1 MHDGETPGTA
11 PDDPEEL
18 LARPLSAVVREYAP
32 GVAFLVV
39 LAVAARV
46 VSDLVPHASA
56 LVVAVAL
63 GIVVANAVGVPDVL
77 AAGAR
82 THKLW
87 LEAGIVLMGARV
99 SLSTLLSAGPQLAVL
114 VVGVV
119 LATLLIV
126 EALSA
131 LVFDVQAELGSL
143 LAAGASV
150 CGVSAAVGVAGSIR
164 ADEDQLAYA
173 AGTILLF
180 DVVTLFVYPA
190 LAGPL
195 GLSDRAF
202 GVWAGLTMFSTGPV
216 TAAGFAVSDLAGRW
230 ATVTKLTRNLLLGV
244 LVGAYSIRYANAT
257 DDATG
262 DDARDDDARDD
273 EAPDDDATGSAFSA
287 RELWRTFPKFVL
299 GFFAVVL
306 VASTPLVSDAART
319 QLTHGYRWLFLLAFA
334 GLGLGVEFGDL
345 RSTGLTPIV
354 LLLTTLVTISALAF
368 VAVGVLL

>member
-1 MHDGETPGTA
+1 MSDGEGRGEGV
-11 PDDPEEL
+11 DDHVEETDGRSL
-18 LARPLSAVVREYAP
+18 VALGREYAP
-32 GVAFLVV
+32 GVGFLVV
-39 LAVAARV
+39 LAIAARLA
-46 VSDLVPHASA
+46 SELVPHASA

-63 GIVVANAVGVPDVL
+63 GIVVANTVGVPDVL
-77 AAGAR
+77 VAGAR

-99 SLSTLLSAGPQLAVL
+99 SLATLLDAGPQLAVL

-119 LATLLIV
+119 LATVLLV

-131 LVFDVQAELGSL
+131 FVFDVKSELGSL

-164 ADEDQLAYA
+164 ADEEQVAYA

-244 LVGAYSIRYANAT
+244 LVGAYSIRYANA
-257 DDATG
+257 DDG
-262 DDARDDDARDD
+262 DDDVDGSRA
-273 EAPDDDATGSAFSA
+273 SAFSV

-306 VASTPLVSDAART
+306 LASTPLVSDAART

-334 GLGLGVEFGDL
+334 GLGLSVEFDDL
-345 RSTGLTPIV
+345 RSTGATPIV
-354 LLLTTLVTISALAF
+354 LLLVTLVAISALAF

>member
-1 MHDGETPGTA
+1 MTDGDGRGTTT
-11 PDDPEEL
+11 DDPEESL
-18 LARPLSAVVREYAP
+18 GRSVPAVAREYAP
-32 GVAFLVV
+32 GVAALVV
-39 LAVAARV
+39 FAVAARLA
-46 VSDLVPHASA
+46 SDLVPHASA
-56 LVVAVAL
+56 LVVAVAF
-63 GIVVANAVGVPDVL
+63 GIVVANTVGVPDVL
-77 AAGAR
+77 AAGVR
-82 THKLW
+82 THKFW
-87 LEAGIVLMGARV
+87 LAAGIVLMGARV
-99 SLSTLLSAGPQLAVL
+99 SLSTLVSAGPQIAVL

-119 LATLLIV
+119 VATVLLV
-126 EALSA
+126 EGLSA

-164 ADEDQLAYA
+164 ASEDQLAYA

-216 TAAGFAVSDLAGRW
+216 TAAGFAVSDVAGRW
-230 ATVTKLTRNLLLGV
+230 ATITKLTRNLLLGV
-244 LVGAYSIRYANAT
+244 LVGAYSIRYANASEYDT
-257 DDATG
+257 A
-262 DDARDDDARDD
+262 
-273 EAPDDDATGSAFSA
+273 GSAFSP

-334 GLGLGVEFGDL
+334 GLGLSVEFEDL

-354 LLLTTLVTISALAF
+354 LLLTSLLVVSALAF

>member
-1 MHDGETPGTA
+1 MSERDRRGADSGASDQDA
-11 PDDPEEL
+11 PRSVAAV
-18 LARPLSAVVREYAP
+18 ARAYGP
-32 GVAFLVV
+32 GVGLLVV
-39 LAVAARV
+39 LAVAARLASEV
-46 VSDLVPHASA
+46 VPHASA

-63 GIVVANAVGVPDVL
+63 GIVVANTAGLP
-77 AAGAR
+77 AALRTGAR

-119 LATLLIV
+119 LATILLV
-126 EALSA
+126 ETLSA
-131 LVFDVQAELGSL
+131 FVFDVQSELGSL

-257 DDATG
+257 DDAG
-262 DDARDDDARDD
+262 ALDDADATDDAAQSDGGR
-273 EAPDDDATGSAFSA
+273 ARGAFSVG
-287 RELWRTFPKFVL
+287 ELWRTFPKFVL
-299 GFFAVVL
+299 GFFAVV
-306 VASTPLVSDAART
+306 VVSSTPLVSEAART
-319 QLTHGYRWLFLLAFA
+319 QLTHAYRWLFLLAFA
-334 GLGLGVEFGDL
+334 GLGLSVEFEDL

-354 LLLTTLVTISALAF
+354 LLCTTLVVSSALAF
-368 VAVGVLL
+368 VAVGVLI

>member
-1 MHDGETPGTA
+1 MNDGEDPGTA
-11 PDDPEEL
+11 ADDSGTAAADSGTAPGDPTEAPRRS
-18 LARPLSAVVREYAP
+18 LAAVTREYAP
-32 GVAFLVV
+32 GVAFLV
-39 LAVAARV
+39 AVAVVARLA
-46 VSDLVPHASA
+46 SDLVPHASA

-63 GIVVANAVGVPDVL
+63 GIVVANSIGVPDVL

-119 LATLLIV
+119 VATILLV
-126 EALSA
+126 EALSEF
-131 LVFDVQAELGSL
+131 VFDVQAELGSL

-164 ADEDQLAYA
+164 ANEDQLAYA

-244 LVGAYSIRYANAT
+244 LVGAYSIRYANAGG
-257 DDATG
+257 DG
-262 DDARDDDARDD
+262 DDGRA
-273 EAPDDDATGSAFSA
+273 GSAFSP

-334 GLGLGVEFGDL
+334 GLGLSVEFEDL
-345 RSTGLTPIV
+345 RSTGLTPIA
-354 LLLTTLVTISALAF
+354 LLLTTLVVISALAF

>member
-1 MHDGETPGTA
+1 MSDGEGRSEGVVDHVEETA
-11 PDDPEEL
+11 GRSL
-18 LARPLSAVVREYAP
+18 VALGREYAP
-32 GVAFLVV
+32 GVGFLVV
-39 LAVAARV
+39 LALAARLA
-46 VSDLVPHASA
+46 SELVPHASA

-63 GIVVANAVGVPDVL
+63 GIVVANTVGVPDVL

-99 SLSTLLSAGPQLAVL
+99 SLDTLLDAGPQLAVL

-119 LATLLIV
+119 LATVLLV
-126 EALSA
+126 EGLSA
-131 LVFDVQAELGSL
+131 FVFDVKSELGSL

-164 ADEDQLAYA
+164 ADEEQLAYA

-244 LVGAYSIRYANAT
+244 LVGAYSIRYANA
-257 DDATG
+257 DDG
-262 DDARDDDARDD
+262 DEGDGSR
-273 EAPDDDATGSAFSA
+273 PSAFSV

-306 VASTPLVSDAART
+306 LASTPLVSDAART
-319 QLTHGYRWLFLLAFA
+319 QLTHGYRWSFLLAFA
-334 GLGLGVEFGDL
+334 GLGLSVEFDDL
-345 RSTGLTPIV
+345 RSTGVTPIV
-354 LLLTTLVTISALAF
+354 LLFITLVAISALAF